1 MPNSTITALERAR
14 HLIASD
20 KFPFKLADLQV
31 SDILEAI
38 PAERFAWNLEVGCG
52 KTPCSTMTALAWDE
66 NHTIVAVPPIII
78 DSWAAWLK
86 LIGET
91 DIGIYRG
98 PRRTQSL
105 LNHKWVLMS
114 HAIFRDSF
122 ETIQHFYTNK
132 SLSLIVDECFVA
144 GTPILTRNG
153 HVPIEEL
160 EVGQPVMTSSGEGVI
175 SHVSKKYSTDI
186 YVLEFSNGKS
196 ITCTGSHPIFSD
208 SGWVS
213 ARDCCGRRVLC
224 HPALR
229 FLPKGVLEKTVDS
242 NSCYE
247 KSNRDWSDLF
257 QILWD
262 ETESRTPSRGLCPEW
277 AEQVRSACKGYSRS
291 GAKEKTI
298 EPRTQGAGF
307 KDAEGN
313 GTPTFGSWGERY
325 RDIPVGKVDF
335 RGLGKPGFPVELRS
349 VARDQNARIPD
360 VLQAGLREPK
370 VAPGGRGG
378 RNIASNAGQAGTRR
392 EEGSKTETTWL
403 ECTSVK
409 RQESGG
415 EVWNIEVP
423 GCPHYF
429 AGGVLVHNCQHIK
442 NPQSKLF
449 KCVYKLA
456 QPDRRIQLLTGTPT
470 SKPQDTYAYMRIK
483 TPNLYRSYG
492 HWQNMHVDEVDIFKT
507 ITKYKNLDLLAE
519 NFAIKAVKR
528 TKQEIF
534 GHNLDPIFQ
543 PMEYE
548 LAPKHAALYKKLAEE
563 QLLLLD
569 NGDKIDATTAQRLRH
584 ALQQIVCNYGK
595 FSGNPEHVS
604 SAYELLDQVIEEV
617 DPMDQS
623 KSKLVIWTYYVAT
636 SEAVTAYLR
645 DKYGVE
651 AVAAAYGKVDSNKG
665 VEAIMHNPKCRFL
678 VAQPSSAGVG
688 LNLHHVCS
696 EMLFL
701 EMSTSPMQVRQ
712 AIGRTDR
719 VGQKV
724 RPTIRFGQA
733 KGTIQLKLFQ
743 DLLKNDTLVTQVERT
758 KKSLRDE
765 IFGLTA

>member
-66 NHTIVAVPPIII
+66 SHTIVAVPPIII

-132 SLSLIVDECFVA
+132 SLSLIIDE
-144 GTPILTRNG
+144 
-153 HVPIEEL
+153 
-160 EVGQPVMTSSGEGVI
+160 S
-175 SHVSKKYSTDI
+175 
-186 YVLEFSNGKS
+186 
-196 ITCTGSHPIFSD
+196 
-208 SGWVS
+208 
-213 ARDCCGRRVLC
+213 
-224 HPALR
+224 
-229 FLPKGVLEKTVDS
+229 
-242 NSCYE
+242 
-247 KSNRDWSDLF
+247 
-257 QILWD
+257 
-262 ETESRTPSRGLCPEW
+262 
-277 AEQVRSACKGYSRS
+277 
-291 GAKEKTI
+291 
-298 EPRTQGAGF
+298 
-307 KDAEGN
+307 
-313 GTPTFGSWGERY
+313 
-325 RDIPVGKVDF
+325 
-335 RGLGKPGFPVELRS
+335 
-349 VARDQNARIPD
+349 
-360 VLQAGLREPK
+360 
-370 VAPGGRGG
+370 
-378 RNIASNAGQAGTRR
+378 
-392 EEGSKTETTWL
+392 
-403 ECTSVK
+403 
-409 RQESGG
+409 
-415 EVWNIEVP
+415 
-423 GCPHYF
+423 
-429 AGGVLVHNCQHIK
+429 QHLK

-604 SAYELLDQVIEEV
+604 SAYDLLDQVIEEV
-617 DPMDQS
+617 DPIDQS

-645 DKYGVE
+645 EKYGVE

-765 IFGLTA
+765 IFGITA